1 MKALEQKQNW
11 KILIFV
17 RCIYRD
23 HEESFEL
30 NASSYYRGLVWTKFW
45 SRSTDYL
52 RLIFF
57 LDAKVEILKKVP

>member
-1 MKALEQKQNW
+1 MSDAYIGTMRKFFL
-11 KILIFV
+11 
-17 RCIYRD
+17 
-23 HEESFEL
+23 SFEL
-30 NASSYYRGLVWTKFW
+30 NASNCYRVLVWTKFW